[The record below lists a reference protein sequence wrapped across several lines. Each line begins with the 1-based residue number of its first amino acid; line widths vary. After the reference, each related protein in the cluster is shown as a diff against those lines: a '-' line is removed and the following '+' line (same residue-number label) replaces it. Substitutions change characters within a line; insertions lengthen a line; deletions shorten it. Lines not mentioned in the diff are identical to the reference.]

1 MTEKQVIPAEQK
13 LGFHTAPKE
22 NPVTDTV
29 ATTPTKI
36 LNNNPDRIF
45 ALIVNLSLNRGWIG
59 FSSQVAST
67 RGIPIAGNGGFVSL
81 NVEEDGELVIYEVW
95 ALNENASGTYY
106 IVEVMRR

>member
-1 MTEKQVIPAEQK
+1 MAKQAPIPAEQK
-13 LGFHTAPKE
+13 LGFHTAPRE

-29 ATTPTKI
+29 GTTATKI

-45 ALIVNLSLNRGWIG
+45 SLIVNLSANRGWIG
-59 FSSQVAST
+59 FSSQVTST

-95 ALNENASGTYY
+95 AINENAAGTYY